1 MLYAG
6 GKWWSLSGQGWKETK
21 RELVELTPASTL
33 VPGRITDDAW
43 GAWSLDVPTPQ
54 LIDLA
59 LALPGWHP
67 EANYGPR
74 FQITAGDVRG
84 ETSVMA
90 TKLDPT
96 SEVRLMQVI
105 DVPAGR
111 KTSLR
116 LRFGNVQDRRW
127 TLTIR
132 ADNQR
137 LLEQQVEEQGSS
149 NGWRDAVVDLTPFAG
164 KRIPVQL
171 IHSIPPQQQA
181 GDAIWKRATVV
192 IE

>member
-1 MLYAG
+1 
-6 GKWWSLSGQGWKETK
+6 
-21 RELVELTPASTL
+21 
-33 VPGRITDDAW
+33 
-43 GAWSLDVPTPQ
+43 
-54 LIDLA
+54 
-59 LALPGWHP
+59 
-67 EANYGPR
+67 
-74 FQITAGDVRG
+74 
-84 ETSVMA
+84 
-90 TKLDPT
+90 
-96 SEVRLMQVI
+96 MQVI